1 MAALATAVKPK
12 KSGRSFAPKYPT
24 WLTLPSLLYYSIFF
38 LGPMAILAVFS
49 VSIQSGFGSVQYTFS
64 TSQFAQVN
72 DSLYIT
78 VFERTLLMA
87 ATGSLLTIA
96 VGYPLAYWMARY
108 LSTYKMLA
116 LLVIIVPFWTSF
128 LIRTYALKIILDP
141 QGYLAHFV
149 EWTGISSQFNV
160 LYTGKAVAIGL
171 AYNYLPL
178 LILPVYASLE
188 RMDWKLVEA
197 ATDLGATPFKAFRQI
212 TLPLTL
218 PGLITGAL
226 LVFIPMCG
234 EYVVPQLLGGG
245 QFAFVGTVIG
255 SNFLGAQ
262 NWPFGSA
269 MAIAFMV
276 LLSIFV
282 VIYIAFATREEQFG
296 A

>member
-1 MAALATAVKPK
+1 
-12 KSGRSFAPKYPT
+12 
-24 WLTLPSLLYYSIFF
+24 
-38 LGPMAILAVFS
+38 
-49 VSIQSGFGSVQYTFS
+49 
-64 TSQFAQVN
+64 
-72 DSLYIT
+72 
-78 VFERTLLMA
+78 
-87 ATGSLLTIA
+87 
-96 VGYPLAYWMARY
+96 
-108 LSTYKMLA
+108 
-116 LLVIIVPFWTSF
+116 
-128 LIRTYALKIILDP
+128 
-141 QGYLAHFV
+141 
-149 EWTGISSQFNV
+149 
-160 LYTGKAVAIGL
+160 
-171 AYNYLPL
+171 
-178 LILPVYASLE
+178 
-188 RMDWKLVEA
+188 MDWKLVEA
-197 ATDLGATPFKAFRQI
+197 ATDLGASPFTAFRQI

-234 EYVVPQLLGGG
+234 EYVIPQLLGGG